1 MIVEFPWVLIPLMWY
16 HGLAQEVK
24 PIREIHRVRF
34 GAQTNISQC
43 DRWPLHE
50 VLKFLHFRQPLHQFL
65 HLLRLAFVRQ
75 HHRVIG
81 LHQD

>member
-34 GAQTNISQC
+34 GAQTNIPQC
-43 DRWPLHE
+43 DPVATTRD
-50 VLKFLHFRQPLHQFL
+50 
-65 HLLRLAFVRQ
+65 A
-75 HHRVIG
+75 
-81 LHQD
+81 